1 MESAP
6 SVEARIA
13 IAVEAWRA
21 RLAGAAVV
29 SPSALQ
35 ELLFEVYDDVKGDRR
50 EAVVT
55 SWLTLTIQRELF
67 SSAEV
72 DELLGQLLDSAVQP
86 TIAGVAEPSVAG

>member
-6 SVEARIA
+6 SVDARIT

-29 SPSALQ
+29 SPSAVQ
-35 ELLFEVYDDVKGDRR
+35 ELLFELYDDVKGDRR
-50 EAVVT
+50 EAAVT

-72 DELLGQLLDSAVQP
+72 DELLGELL
-86 TIAGVAEPSVAG
+86 AGAPEPSIAS